1 MAKRDAILTGIA
13 RATELHHALGI
24 RDRLKDG
31 SRPMDVFA
39 AIKALEITVLFR
51 PLEGLLGAYVPTPN
65 SAGMLVTTQR
75 DHHVQ
80 RFTAAHELGHH
91 VLAHR
96 TVSLDINI
104 GYVGRGE
111 RTGHDQQE
119 LEADSF
125 AAEFLLPKW
134 LIVAHARRQGWGSAE
149 LRRPEVIYQ
158 LSLRL
163 AASYSSTCWA
173 LASADIL
180 TQIEASKLA
189 AQPPKRSKQQAMND
203 VVPTSWHP
211 DVWLLSDRDKGAQ
224 LVGSPEDFLVLNL
237 QEHLAGGYEWDIE
250 PIPSTG
256 LEVRRDHRIDADDD
270 LIGGTVTRR
279 VVVQGRAPTR
289 TKLWLKERRPWEGG
303 GDAIN
308 SMEFDLALLGK
319 EPIGLLRA
327 ERLMAA

>member
-13 RATELHHALGI
+13 RAAELHHTLGI
-24 RDRLKDG
+24 RDRLMDG

-39 AIKALEITVLFR
+39 AIKALKIMVLFR
-51 PLEGLLGAYVPTPN
+51 PLDGLLGAYVPTPN

-91 VLAHR
+91 VLEHR

-111 RTGHDQQE
+111 KSGYSEQE

-134 LIVAHARRQGWGSAE
+134 LIAAHARRQGWGRRE
-149 LRRPEVIYQ
+149 LRQPEVVYQ

-163 AASYSSTCWA
+163 AASYSATCWA
-173 LASADIL
+173 LSSATFL
-180 TQIEASKLA
+180 TQSEARALA
-189 AQPPKRSKQQAMND
+189 TRAPKEAKRQVMSD
-203 VVPTSWHP
+203 VVPASWHP
-211 DVWLLSDRDKGAQ
+211 DVWLLSDRDIGSQ
-224 LVGSPEDFLVLNL
+224 LVGSPQDFLVLNL
-237 QEHLAGGYEWDIE
+237 QEHLAGGYEWNME
-250 PIPSTG
+250 PVPSDA
-256 LEVRRDHRIDADDD
+256 LEVKKDHRVDTSDDT
-270 LIGGTVTRR
+270 IGGTVTRR
-279 VVVQGRAPTR
+279 VVVQGNAPVR
-289 TKLWLKERRPWEGG
+289 TKWRLHERRPWES
-303 GDAIN
+303 GDSAIN
-308 SMEFDLALLGK
+308 SVEFDLALLGK
-319 EPIGLLRA
+319 EPVGLLRA